1 MPETAF
7 AAKVSMTAS
16 GDRDSDAPS
25 GTASVPLRDHSKSD
39 AAATEPA
46 VSAEYMQEIARRK
59 GHAERMA
66 AQAEEILR
74 VLSDECSQEDIARAV
89 SEAVRGEE
97 ETPPWELA
105 QRSANELSVAECICL
120 QATQR
125 RPSVNCA
132 AEPHGVL
139 EKLRRGRVK
148 FLSAA
153 LHWGRLSLAVLDVG
167 SQVSHPLRC
176 QVLAAAS
183 LRRV

>member
-105 QRSANELSVAECICL
+105 QRSANELSVAECRTRYV
-120 QATQR
+120 A
-125 RPSVNCA
+125 
-132 AEPHGVL
+132 
-139 EKLRRGRVK
+139 K
-148 FLSAA
+148 FLPLLLSDVSDLTEPDPWTMSWLVETYGTRESMPCRRSDGAWYSAF
-153 LHWGRLSLAVLDVG
+153 GDSVFM
-167 SQVSHPLRC
+167 Q
-176 QVLAAAS
+176 
-183 LRRV
+183 